1 VDTRCISADDEIKMN
16 QEVICTNL
24 GMYGLLATIQ
34 KRDRK
39 KKAFKV
45 QFDVE
50 QEQGKVHDPFMA

>member
-1 VDTRCISADDEIKMN
+1 MDTRVISPDDEIKLN
-16 QEVICTNL
+16 QQVICTNL
-24 GMYGLLATIQ
+24 SMYGLLSTIQ

-50 QEQGKVHDPFMA
+50 EEQGKVHDPFMA